1 MMEFNKSSNPT
12 LGGFQ
17 KVSHT
22 AHSKNV
28 MTLEGTTHK
37 ILILISLVLIFGYIG
52 WTQISP
58 TLLMPI
64 LIGTVVI
71 GLGIAIT
78 LAFKPLLANILA
90 PIYAIVEGVFLG
102 LISVIFN
109 TLYPGIV
116 LQAVMLTL
124 AVFVL
129 MVFLYRN
136 QIIKVTEKFR
146 SVMMLAIGAI
156 FIVYMIS
163 FVMSFFGTTIPMIH
177 ESGLVGIGFSLIV
190 VTIASLS
197 LLLDFDLIDRQIA
210 NNQPKV
216 MEWYG
221 AFVLLVTLIWL
232 YIEILRLLAKLRNR

>member
-1 MMEFNKSSNPT
+1 MMELNKSSNPT

-17 KVSHT
+17 RVSHT
-22 AHSKNV
+22 STKNL
-28 MTLEGTTHK
+28 MTLEGTSQK
-37 ILILISLVLIFGYIG
+37 IMILLAIVLVGGYIG
-52 WTQISP
+52 WTQINP
-58 TLLMPI
+58 VFYMPLVI
-64 LIGTVVI
+64 VSLIAGI
-71 GLGIAIT
+71 GIAIT
-78 LAFKPLLANILA
+78 LAFKPHLSNILA
-90 PIYAIVEGVFLG
+90 PIYAVVQGLFLG
-102 LISVIFN
+102 LLSSLFE
-109 TLYPGIV
+109 TMYSGIV
-116 LQAVMLTL
+116 IQAVMLTL

-163 FVMSFFGTTIPMIH
+163 FVMSFFGSTIPMIH

-210 NNQPKV
+210 NKQPKV

-221 AFVLLVTLIWL
+221 AFVLLVTLVWL